1 MIYVQ
6 HLLGIGH
13 LQRTVYLARE
23 LVRKGFE
30 VQLVSGGRP
39 QQFALDETI
48 QLRQLPPVHS
58 PDGSFTR
65 LLDANGNDIDSRWQ
79 DSRKRQL
86 LELFTSFAPQVLIT
100 ETFPFGRRMMRFE
113 LIPLLE
119 AAKTCIQCLQVVA
132 SIRDIL
138 QPKTKPG
145 RNQETCELID
155 QYYDHVLVHGDEKIA
170 QLADSF
176 ELAERID
183 DKVAYSGYICTN
195 DPVSPIAQDGID
207 EVLVSAGGS
216 VTGYKILKTAIEARP
231 LCRLKHVKWR
241 ILVSHSISDS
251 MFEELQQ
258 LATDDIR
265 VERNRPDFS
274 ELVKRARLSI
284 SQAGYNTITDILNSD
299 TEAVVIPYAEAD
311 ELEQTLRA
319 KKFQDVG
326 RVIMLPQADLS
337 AITLAEAI
345 DRAGGLH
352 TSLEVNLAGA
362 SNSVNLIS
370 RWLLDADDQN

>member
-13 LQRTVYLARE
+13 LQRSVYLASE
-23 LVRKGFE
+23 LGRKGFE
-30 VQLVSGGRP
+30 VQLVSGGLP
-39 QQFALDETI
+39 QRLPLDEAI
-48 QLRQLPPVHS
+48 QLRQLPPVYS

-65 LLDANGNDIDSRWQ
+65 LLDANGNDIDSHWQ
-79 DSRKRQL
+79 DGRKQQL
-86 LELFTSFAPQVLIT
+86 LELFASFAPQVLIT

-119 AAKTCIQCLQVVA
+119 AAKTSIQCLQVIA

-138 QPKTKPG
+138 QPKTKAG
-145 RNQETCELID
+145 RDQEICELID

-176 ELAERID
+176 KLADQID

-195 DPVSPIAQDGID
+195 NPVLPIAQDGID

-216 VTGYKILKTAIEARP
+216 VTGFQILKAAIEARP

-241 ILVSHSISDS
+241 ILVSHSIADT

-258 LATDDIR
+258 LATEGIH

-274 ELVKRARLSI
+274 ELIKRARLSI

-299 TEAVVIPYAEAD
+299 TAAVVIPYAEVD
-311 ELEQTLRA
+311 ELEQTMRA
-319 KKFQDVG
+319 QKLQDIG
-326 RVIMLPQADLS
+326 RVIMLHQVDLS
-337 AITLAEAI
+337 ANSLANAI
-345 DRAGGLH
+345 DRTSGLH

-362 SNSVNLIS
+362 SNSANLIS
-370 RWLLDADDQN
+370 RWLLDEGNQN

>member
-13 LQRTVYLARE
+13 LQRMVYLASE
-23 LVRKGFE
+23 LVRNGFE
-30 VQLVSGGRP
+30 IQLVSGGRP
-39 QQFALDETI
+39 QQFAIDKAI

-65 LLDANGNDIDSRWQ
+65 LLDANDNDIDSRWQ
-79 DSRKRQL
+79 ENRKRQL

-119 AAKTCIQCLQVVA
+119 AAKTSIQCLQVIA
-132 SIRDIL
+132 SVRDIL
-138 QPKTKPG
+138 QPKTRPG
-145 RNQETCELID
+145 REQEICELVD

-176 ELAERID
+176 KLAHRIN
-183 DKVAYSGYICTN
+183 DKVAYSGYICKN
-195 DPVSPIAQDGID
+195 DPVLPIAQDGID

-216 VTGYKILKTAIEARP
+216 ATGFNILKTAIEARP
-231 LCRLKHVKWR
+231 LCRLKHAKWR

-258 LATDDIR
+258 LATDCIR

-274 ELVKRARLSI
+274 ELIKRARLSI

-299 TEAVVIPYAEAD
+299 TAAVVIPYAEAD
-311 ELEQTLRA
+311 ELEQTMRA
-319 KKFQDVG
+319 QKFQDAG
-326 RVIMLPQADLS
+326 RLIMLPQAVLS
-337 AITLAEAI
+337 ATTLAEAI
-345 DRAGGLH
+345 DRTSGLN
-352 TSLEVNLAGA
+352 TSLEVSLAGA
-362 SNSVNLIS
+362 SSSVKLIS
-370 RWLLDADDQN
+370 RWLLDAGNQN